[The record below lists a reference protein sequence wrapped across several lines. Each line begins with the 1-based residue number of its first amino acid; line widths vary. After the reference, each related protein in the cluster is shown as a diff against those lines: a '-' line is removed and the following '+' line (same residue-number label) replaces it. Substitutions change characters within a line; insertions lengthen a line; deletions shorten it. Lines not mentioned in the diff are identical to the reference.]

1 MRCNAPDP
9 AGGANSALPDQTSW
23 LDLGERKGRGKGS
36 GKGKERAM
44 GKEGERKMG
53 VGVKRGEERRRGQRE
68 GREEEGKRKGG
79 ICAVVIFPRKK
90 PATR

>member
-1 MRCNAPDP
+1 MRCYAPDP
-9 AGGANSALPDQTSW
+9 AGGANSALPD
-23 LDLGERKGRGKGS
+23 LLAGFGGGKGREKGS

-53 VGVKRGEERRRGQRE
+53 AGVKRGEERRRGQRE

-79 ICAVVIFPRKK
+79 ICAVV

>member
-1 MRCNAPDP
+1 
-9 AGGANSALPDQTSW
+9 
-23 LDLGERKGRGKGS
+23 
-36 GKGKERAM
+36 M

-79 ICAVVIFPRKK
+79 ICAVV
-90 PATR
+90 